1 MARSVQTCL
10 SLHSQSFGVTN
21 IEMWLVGSGCLIH
34 TGGIFLQGLL
44 LSASTGISIP
54 WSSVEDQVW
63 FVGAFLFLH
72 NFL

>member
-1 MARSVQTCL
+1 
-10 SLHSQSFGVTN
+10 
-21 IEMWLVGSGCLIH
+21 MWLVGSGCLIH

-44 LSASTGISIP
+44 LSASTGIGIP